1 MAFLKLAWFG
11 HATIAWVGMGAICA
25 GQLHRA
31 REAKACRCAHFGGV
45 SCEPQEEGMANV
57 GGLGLQTTVY
67 AMTDNTAFI
76 ELPMVDCQ
84 Y

>member
-1 MAFLKLAWFG
+1 MASLKLAWFG
-11 HATIAWVGMGAICA
+11 HAAIAWVGMGAICA

-31 REAKACRCAHFGGV
+31 WEARACRCAHFGGV

-76 ELPMVDCQ
+76 ALPIVDCQ